1 MNIAELLFDRAREY
15 PGQTALLDGET
26 VLSYARLEE
35 LSRTVSEELVR
46 ILPGCVPGG
55 VQARIGLFWP
65 NAWEYVVLALGI
77 LRAGACLIPVAEEL
91 TPAERESQTRL
102 TAVHLLI
109 SPASS
114 QSGVEGRVEAQ
125 NQGWVEGSI
134 RWQWTVLQSR
144 PEFPEER
151 FLAVRPAF
159 IRFSS
164 GTTGDS
170 KGVVLG
176 HAALLERVRS
186 ANRRLGIGRED
197 RVLWTLPMA
206 HHFAVSIV
214 LYLLEGATTVLEKAH
229 LAADILETARRTG
242 ATVIY
247 GSPFHHALLAA
258 EPSGLPW
265 PTLRLAVST
274 ASSLREETARAFH
287 ARFGV
292 PLCQGLGIIEAGLP
306 LLNDAPLEKP
316 LSVGKPDD
324 FQLRVVRED
333 GTLCGPGEAGE
344 LQVRGPGLFDAYLLP
359 WTERAEL
366 DGWFA
371 TGDLVEQDSAGY
383 IFIRGRRKSV
393 INFGGMKFFPE
404 EVEAVLCRHP
414 QVAECRVS
422 GEPHEQ
428 WNQIPVAEV
437 VPADPL
443 SKPGA
448 AALSKHCRAWIASY
462 KVPVRFRFV
471 DELPRTASGKIKR

>member
-1 MNIAELLFDRAREY
+1 MNVAELLFDRAREY
-15 PGQTALLDGET
+15 PGHTALLDGKT
-26 VLSYARLEE
+26 VLSYGQLEQ
-35 LSRTVSEELVR
+35 LSRAVSEELAR
-46 ILPGCVPGG
+46 ILPGSVPDG
-55 VQARIGLFWP
+55 VHARIGLFWP
-65 NAWEYVVLALGI
+65 NAWEYVVVALGI

-109 SPASS
+109 SPTSS
-114 QSGVEGRVEAQ
+114 QSGVDAQIEGQNKGRVE
-125 NQGWVEGSI
+125 GVI
-134 RWQWTVLQSR
+134 RWQWTVLQSQ

-176 HAALLERVRS
+176 HEALLERVQS
-186 ANRRLGIGRED
+186 ANRRLGIGRGD

-214 LYLLEGATTVLEKAH
+214 LYLLQGATTVLENAH
-229 LAADILETARRTG
+229 LAAEILETARRTG

-247 GSPFHHALLAA
+247 GSPFHHSLLAA

-324 FQLRVVRED
+324 FQICVVRED

-344 LQVRGPGLFDAYLLP
+344 LQLRGPGLFDAYLLP

-366 DGWFA
+366 DGWFS

-443 SKPGA
+443 SKPGV

>member
-1 MNIAELLFDRAREY
+1 MNVAELLFERAREY

-26 VLSYARLEE
+26 VLSYAQIEQ
-35 LSRTVSEELVR
+35 LSRAVSEELAR
-46 ILPGCVPGG
+46 ILPGCVPAG

-91 TPAERESQTRL
+91 TPAERESQARL

-114 QSGVEGRVEAQ
+114 QGGSEGGAQGRVEGA
-125 NQGWVEGSI
+125 I
-134 RWQWTVLQSR
+134 RWQWTWLQSQ

-151 FLAVRPAF
+151 FLAVNPAF

-164 GTTGDS
+164 GTTGES

-176 HAALLERVRS
+176 HEALLERVRS
-186 ANRRLGIGRED
+186 ANRRLGIGRGD

-214 LYLLEGATTVLEKAH
+214 LYLLEGATTVLENAH
-229 LAADILETARRTG
+229 LAAEILETARRTG
-242 ATVIY
+242 STVIY
-247 GSPFHHALLAA
+247 GSPFHHSLLAA

-292 PLCQGLGIIEAGLP
+292 PLSQGLGIIEAGLP

-316 LSVGKPDD
+316 LSVGKPHD
-324 FQLRVVRED
+324 FQIRVVRED
-333 GTLCGPGEAGE
+333 GTPCGPGETGE

-359 WTERAEL
+359 WTERAEP
-366 DGWFA
+366 DGWFS

-383 IFIRGRRKSV
+383 VFIRGRRKSV

-422 GEPHEQ
+422 GEAHEQ
-428 WNQIPVAEV
+428 WGQIPVAEV
-437 VPADPL
+437 VPVDPQ
-443 SKPGA
+443 SRPGA
-448 AALSKHCRAWIASY
+448 AALSKYCRAWIASY
-462 KVPVRFRFV
+462 KVPIRFRFV